1 MGAIVKT
8 IELHQDNLQPLLDY
22 GEDHEKTSMDANDLE
37 NLLSYA
43 ANPEKTTL
51 QLPEEG
57 EKSVLVTGVL
67 CNPNTANEEFAQLR
81 NKYRENNPEYLPSF
95 DYLDSRDKKTRNVQK
110 KPVTAIHVIQSFDD
124 PNIDP
129 RIAHQIGIE
138 LLERLGVQGVCDTH
152 MNTGHAH
159 NHIAINAYMPDGLTK
174 FSMNNEKRIELRRLS
189 DEIQREYGLEISFL
203 DPEQQQKIAQH
214 SLNYREWSAQREG
227 LSWKECMRNDI
238 AEIRNMVDTKD
249 EFIEVM
255 QDYGY
260 SIEKQKGKD
269 GIMWLNNSNG
279 RTIWDSTLGSEYM
292 LQNLFPDE
300 ALVHEIAVETE
311 QSRKSTYHQII
322 PVISV
327 SKYDYDGR
335 RRTEIELLIRKAI
348 AIVQKVSNIIN
359 RQRNKRTQ
367 KYNVKAKLDL
377 MQEALTTLKEFGI
390 ENVDDLNS
398 KISIAGKNLSVAKS
412 DVSRV
417 NGEMQYYS
425 TLERVITEY
434 QDAKRYYDSVKIWS
448 QPHDLHINKF
458 SQRDINLGIAQIA
471 PLSQKQKSELY
482 QMMNKRP
489 DLRLV
494 DAGKSYC
501 NISAIEF
508 RQIKD
513 YFKHGGEKPDCLAEI
528 SDTTASF
535 AYERQYQFLSSKITY
550 QPTAAQKKK
559 AKQLLEEH
567 GFDYVNTDN
576 LTMADII
583 NIDNCWGEC
592 PFASPLITSDMQQ
605 TLQARLQD
613 VGKTVNRDV
622 SQITEREYAQVMR
635 FLDGHAKKL
644 PSVMKDA
651 MPPSETDLQKTKK
664 LAVTLGAQSSVDMN
678 SMTKDD
684 VRDFYNWLVS
694 QGKDPMCT
702 NLANQATWTQNKD
715 LFHSEIKCETPRK
728 QEVLIGLRNAAN
740 VLAQLGITPDDIPQT
755 LAKIE
760 QLKDEQKEL
769 QETKSDFAEQYKQL
783 LRLKQQ
789 VSHAQDKTF
798 LFGSLFNPSEIK
810 AIEDDIQKEQ
820 TQEKDDER
828 EVTPEK
834 DDDKS
839 ARILTKLQQKHHILD
854 NDFDL

>member
-227 LSWKECMRNDI
+227 LSWKECMCNDI

-249 EFIEVM
+249 EFIEIM

-269 GIMWLNNSNG
+269 SIMWLNNSNG

-300 ALVHEIAVETE
+300 APVHEIAVETE

-592 PFASPLITSDMQQ
+592 PFSSPLITSDMQQ
-605 TLQARLQD
+605 TLQTRLQD
-613 VGKTVNRDV
+613 AGKTVNRDV

-651 MPPSETDLQKTKK
+651 MPPSETDLQKAKK

-702 NLANQATWTQNKD
+702 DLANQATWTQNKD

-728 QEVLIGLRNAAN
+728 QDVLIGLRNATNA
-740 VLAQLGITPDDIPQT
+740 LSQLGITPDDIPQA

-810 AIEDDIQKEQ
+810 AIEDDMQKEQ